1 MVNSDLFP
9 IRRPED
15 YLMATNSGKPTQRVD
30 RRRPTGPGGGPSGR
44 AEAPQREQ
52 PSRPSGSQQS
62 TGGGGYSSGGGGL
75 SGGGGYSSGGGGLTG
90 GGMKMPTGCLKS
102 PLLLIL
108 LVVLFAIFILPNL
121 MNGGGGLLDD
131 TSLPVDNVTQPTQA
145 IPQTNLATATK
156 RPTRA
161 PSTATGDT
169 WTVMLYQDADDKVLE
184 QDIYFDLNEAERVGS
199 SDNVQIVAQIDRYSG
214 GYQGDGNWTSTKR
227 FYITQDDDLERVN
240 SEEIADLGEANMAG
254 AQTLVDF
261 VTWAMNEYPA
271 DKYALILS
279 DHGMG
284 WPGGFS
290 DPSATSRGTS
300 SLPITSAI
308 GNSMYLYQLDQALGE
323 IRNQTG
329 IDKLEMIGLDA
340 CLMSQL
346 EVLTALAPHGRYAV
360 VSEET
365 EPSLGWAYSS
375 FLNELNNNPAMD
387 GAALGE
393 FIVDTYIVDDQ
404 RILDDQARASFVG
417 RGSTINSLFGAASVP
432 SADQVSRQLS
442 KDITLTAVDLS
453 AIGGVNDALN
463 NLAFTLQSADQRYV
477 AQARS
482 YAQSFT
488 SIFGS
493 QVPPSYIDLGNF
505 AELVAR
511 SAGKRDVANA
521 TAELTAA
528 IQSAVIAE
536 RHGSQKAGATG
547 ISIYFP
553 NSSLYQSPVAG
564 AQSYTGVANRFAQE
578 SVWDD
583 FLAYHYTGNSFEL
596 STRSAVV
603 PVEAVRAPA
612 AGGIVITDVQL
623 SQTSVATGGAID
635 MLAGISGEN
644 IGYIKLLV
652 GYFDPAANSIYVAD
666 SDYLSSAN
674 TQELNGVYYPVWEA
688 DGFSLEFSWE
698 PIVFAITD
706 GVTTAEALLTP
717 ESYGASPEEAVYS
730 VDGTFTYADSG
741 DTRPARL
748 YFSNGLLQR
757 VIGFTGSDTAGAPRE
772 IVPSV
777 GDTFTI
783 SEKWLDLDS
792 QGNVTATSYQD
803 GKTLTFSE
811 AGLTWKQLYAAAG
824 DYIIGFIVEDLDG
837 NQVASYQQIR
847 VE

>member
-1 MVNSDLFP
+1 MVMSDLFP
-9 IRRPED
+9 NLPLTRR
-15 YLMATNSGKPTQRVD
+15 LMATDGGKPTQRVE
-30 RRRPTGPGGGPSGR
+30 RRRPSGPGGGPTGR
-44 AEAPQREQ
+44 ADAPQRQQ
-52 PSRPSGSQQS
+52 PSRPGGSQPTS
-62 TGGGGYSSGGGGL
+62 GGGSYSSGGGGY
-75 SGGGGYSSGGGGLTG
+75 SGGGGNYSSGGGGIPLPPG
-90 GGMKMPTGCLKS
+90 LFKS
-102 PLLLIL
+102 PLVIIILI
-108 LVVLFAIFILPNL
+108 VLFAIFVLPNL
-121 MNGGGGLLDD
+121 LGGGGTTDQQN
-131 TSLPVDNVTQPTQA
+131 LPPADLTQPTQA
-145 IPQTNLATATK
+145 MPETVLATPTK
-156 RPTRA
+156 RPTRV

-169 WTVMLYQDADDKVLE
+169 WTVMLYQDADDKILE

-199 SDNVQIVAQIDRYSG
+199 SSNVQIVAQIDRYSG
-214 GYQGDGNWTSTKR
+214 AYQGDGDWTSTKR
-227 FYITQDDDLERVN
+227 FYVTQDDDLERVH
-240 SEEIADLGEANMAG
+240 SEELADLGEANMAG

-261 VTWAMNEYPA
+261 VTWAVKEYPA

-290 DPSATSRGTS
+290 DPSATARGS
-300 SLPITSAI
+300 SSMPITSAI
-308 GNSMYLYQLDQALGE
+308 GNSMYLYQLDQALE
-323 IRNQTG
+323 AIRSQAG
-329 IDKLEMIGLDA
+329 IDQFEMIGLDA
-340 CLMSQL
+340 CLMSQI
-346 EVLTALAPHGRYAV
+346 EVLTAIAPHGRYAV

-365 EPSLGWAYSS
+365 EPSLGWAYAA

-393 FIVDTYIVDDQ
+393 FIVDTYINDDQ
-404 RILDDQARASFVG
+404 RIVDDQARAAFVG

-432 SADQVSRQLS
+432 SADQVSRQLNR
-442 KDITLTAVDLS
+442 DITLTAVDLS
-453 AIGGVNDALN
+453 GIAGVNDALN

-511 SAGKRDVANA
+511 SAGKRDVADA
-521 TAELTAA
+521 TAQLTGA

-564 AQSYTGVANRFAQE
+564 AQSYTGVANRFAE
-578 SVWDD
+578 TSLWDD
-583 FLAYHYTGNSFEL
+583 FLAYHYSGQPFQQT
-596 STRSAVV
+596 TRSAVV
-603 PVEAVRAPA
+603 PSEAVRAPA
-612 AGGIVITDVQL
+612 AGGIQVSAVQL
-623 SQTSVATGGAID
+623 SKTSVAPGDSID
-635 MLAGISGEN
+635 MSAEISGEN
-644 IGYIKLLV
+644 IGYIKFLV
-652 GYFDPAANSIYVAD
+652 GYYDPTANSIYVAD

-674 TQELNGVYYPVWEA
+674 TQQLNGVYYPVWESS
-688 DGFSLEFSWE
+688 GFNLEFTWE
-698 PIVFAITD
+698 PIVFAISD
-706 GVTTAEALLTP
+706 GTTTAEALLTP
-717 ESYGASPEEAVYS
+717 VSYGASPEEAVYT
-730 VDGTFTYADSG
+730 VDGTFTFADSG
-741 DTRPARL
+741 DTRTARL

-757 VIGFTGSDTAGAPRE
+757 VVGFTGSSTAGAPRE

-792 QGNVTATSYQD
+792 QGNVTGTAYQD

-811 AGLTWKQLYAAAG
+811 TGLSWQQLYAASG
-824 DYIIGFIVEDLDG
+824 NYIIGFIVEDLDG
-837 NQVASYQQIR
+837 NQVASYEQVQ
-847 VE
+847 VQ